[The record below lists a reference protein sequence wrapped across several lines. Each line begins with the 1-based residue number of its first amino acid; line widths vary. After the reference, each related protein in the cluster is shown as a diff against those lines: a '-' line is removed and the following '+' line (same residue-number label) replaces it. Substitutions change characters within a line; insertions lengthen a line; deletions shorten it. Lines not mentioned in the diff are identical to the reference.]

1 MHFHH
6 FSLVLFFSPLF
17 ILPRTLSTLR
27 FLRGKLV
34 VSADHRKILIAAA
47 GPIRSSVVDAG

>member
-27 FLRGKLV
+27 LLWGKLM